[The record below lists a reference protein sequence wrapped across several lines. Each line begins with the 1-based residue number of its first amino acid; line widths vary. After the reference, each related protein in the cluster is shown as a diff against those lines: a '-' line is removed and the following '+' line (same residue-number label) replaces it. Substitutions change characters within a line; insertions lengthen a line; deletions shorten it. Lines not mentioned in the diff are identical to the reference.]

1 MSYDIKDDLKTYY
14 NDIIDDEEQDLF
26 LKKINDELKEADS
39 IKSIK
44 DAEKSLEEQDDDY
57 LRLLVND
64 FGAFLNYVFSYIN
77 LPISTPV
84 QKRLCEILG
93 ANPSRLVLNAYR
105 GFGKS
110 IITGIYA
117 DWRLLRNNNEKIL
130 IVSGNSSKA
139 NEISS
144 FSRRLL
150 DIIPLLRHLSPTGT
164 MRDSVISFDVQGSD
178 ATIAPSV
185 KVTGIFGSFTG
196 SRASLVI
203 ADDIETP
210 ENSGTQEAREKLLS
224 KTQEFEAL
232 LIPEMKCS
240 IIYLGTPQSA
250 ESIYSSTGENL
261 ATKYNK
267 IVIPIEVPKNPEIY
281 EGCLDKFVY
290 DMGKAGSPV
299 DVIRF
304 PRNIIIEKKR
314 GYSEAGYALQFMLD
328 TTLSDSEKYPLKLKY
343 LTIMTLN
350 SIKAPAVINHSNSP
364 DFKIKELNNV
374 GFNGDGFFRPSYI
387 SDKEIEYDIKI
398 MAIDP
403 SGFGKDETACIVLGV
418 LNGNIFVLDVYAS
431 TDGAS
436 EITMRNIVKIAKKH
450 GVERIILEKNFSGG
464 VFTKLLEKFSIN
476 YYSCKIEEVTSKGQ
490 KETRII
496 ETIEP
501 VIKNNQLIIN
511 YDVIVEDNKLTSVGS
526 KLSSYSLLNQLT
538 HITYDRNS
546 LKHDDRLDALAI
558 GITAVKDTLS
568 INQEE
573 ELTKIK
579 DEELEEWL
587 NNEIYDNN
595 TISFGSIFN

>member
-1 MSYDIKDDLKTYY
+1 MNKDIENNIKELEKLDL
-14 NDIIDDEEQDLF
+14 N
-26 LKKINDELKEADS
+26 LKKLNEDLENIKIEKTTEELDE
-39 IKSIK
+39 
-44 DAEKSLEEQDDDY
+44 DY

-64 FGAFLNYVFSYIN
+64 FGAFLAYTFSYIN
-77 LPISTPV
+77 LPIPTPV

-93 ANPSRLVLNAYR
+93 VNPDRLVLNAYR

-110 IITGIYA
+110 IITGVYA
-117 DWRLLRNNNEKIL
+117 DWRLLKNNNEKIL

-150 DIIPLLRHLSPTGT
+150 DIIPLLRHLAPTGD
-164 MRDSVISFDVQGSD
+164 MRDSVVSFDVQGAD

-185 KVTGIFGSFTG
+185 KVTGIFGAFTG

-210 ENSGTQEAREKLLS
+210 ENSGTQEARIKLLS

-250 ESIYSSTGENL
+250 ESIYSTTGENL
-261 ATKYNK
+261 GTKYKK

-281 EGCLDKFVY
+281 EDCLDKFVY
-290 DMGKAGSPV
+290 TMGEAGSPV
-299 DVIRF
+299 DKVRF
-304 PRNIIIEKKR
+304 PIDIIMEKKK

-343 LTIMTLN
+343 LTVMSLN
-350 SIKAPAVINHSNSP
+350 SIKAPAVINHSNYP
-364 DFKIKELNNV
+364 DFKIKELMNS
-374 GFNGDGFFRPSYI
+374 GFNGDNFFSPSYT
-387 SDKEIEYDIKI
+387 SDEQIEYDTKI

-403 SGFGKDETACIVLGV
+403 SGSGKDETACVVLGV
-418 LNGNIFVLDVYAS
+418 LNGNVFILDIYAS

-436 EITMRNIVKIAKKH
+436 DFTMMNIVKTAKKH
-450 GVERIILEKNFSGG
+450 GVEKIILEKNFSGG
-464 VFTKLLEKFSIN
+464 VFTKLLEKFTIN
-476 YYSCKIEEVTSKGQ
+476 VYACTIEEVTSKGQ

-501 VIKNNQLIIN
+501 VIKNNQLIVN
-511 YDVIVEDNKLTSVGS
+511 YDLILDDNKLTSVGS
-526 KLSSYSLLNQLT
+526 KLSSYSLFSQLT

-546 LKHDDRLDALAI
+546 LVHDDRLDALAI
-558 GITAVKDTLS
+558 GIASIKDTLT
-568 INQEE
+568 INQED
-573 ELTKIK
+573 ELQRMK
-579 DEELEEWL
+579 DDEMDRFLEEK
-587 NNEIYDNN
+587 IYGNY
-595 TISFGSIFN
+595 TKKFHSIFSGR